1 VCDQRQ
7 RPLFSCAHDS
17 RPKVESSK
25 VLTAKREAS
34 ADPIRCWHIPLT
46 AVPPRRSIGA
56 NQPTGFRISI
66 ADNRIHRPPTI
77 RLRSLDIQ
85 PL

>member
-1 VCDQRQ
+1 VKPMAPRILPMLCPTVCDQRQ

-34 ADPIRCWHIPLT
+34 ADPISVLAHAADGGSTTPLDW
-46 AVPPRRSIGA
+46 G
-56 NQPTGFRISI
+56 
-66 ADNRIHRPPTI
+66 
-77 RLRSLDIQ
+77 
-85 PL
+85 